1 MKCAKSRQLACHI
14 YLYSDTTHPGFLSSP
29 RWRAGMFSTAA
40 TSWGLRQ
47 TSSTTTRT
55 ASSMLSPAPGA
66 GRPCFGAT
74 SSCTAG
80 RAAVQLRGT
89 SLFPPVILPPVRSM
103 ASKGHAWK

>member
-1 MKCAKSRQLACHI
+1 MNTARARW
-14 YLYSDTTHPGFLSSP
+14 TTKPSVRMTWRSLTCRWSTFQNA
-29 RWRAGMFSTAA
+29 RWRAGMSSTAA

-80 RAAVQLRGT
+80 RAATQLHRT
-89 SLFPPVILPPVRSM
+89 SLFPPVNPPPVN
-103 ASKGHAWK
+103 